1 MLPMGTRDLA
11 LRVKILPMGTR
22 EKKKKPSTDDGQLFI
37 KVALRS
43 NILYRFFFATGPPLR
58 LRSRPP
64 DSGFAGVLPRHCRH
78 VIHAHLLGF
87 WKLRNF
93 LRPINASM
101 KEATAKR
108 PLLRDFIKLEINDFP
123 VPADSSRSPQPAV
136 ALQIDGFL
144 KDFNQKTGAGRSW
157 PLALTGHDSGNQ

>member
-22 EKKKKPSTDDGQLFI
+22 EKKKKASTDDGQLFTQ
-37 KVALRS
+37 VALRS
-43 NILYRFFFATGPPLR
+43 NVFHRAFFATGPPLR

-78 VIHAHLLGF
+78 VIHAHLRAHMHTRASVRARRRVCVTQPKVLAILLGF

-101 KEATAKR
+101 KEAKAKGHLPYWIALR
-108 PLLRDFIKLEINDFP
+108 LLPCLVQLGSGFAPLG
-123 VPADSSRSPQPAV
+123 SR
-136 ALQIDGFL
+136 
-144 KDFNQKTGAGRSW
+144 
-157 PLALTGHDSGNQ
+157 